1 MLRVLTIGGGSGQF
15 ALLSSLRSLPGIEV
29 TFVVSMV
36 DSGGST
42 GRLRDELGILPPGDI
57 LKCLLAL
64 SPEQAVT
71 RKILQSRFARTGR
84 LKGHSVGN
92 LLLTFLSTY
101 TGSFAE
107 GVSAMAD
114 VLGIKGKVLPV
125 TVDKATLVAEL
136 TDGRRIFGEAA
147 IDVPRGNQRE
157 KIKQTYLVPH
167 HNDHIEVYPPVL
179 DAINEADLIV
189 VGPGDLYTSVIP
201 NFNVPGVSEA
211 ISQAPGKVIYNVNVM
226 TKYGETDEFTAAD
239 FVYEIEKHIDRKVDI
254 VLMNNSR
261 PDEELLEKYKAQKSE
276 FVEPVAD
283 PESMAPRK
291 IFQFDLIDQDGGI
304 VRHDLDKFGSA
315 IFEVFRNL
323 G

>member
-1 MLRVLTIGGGSGQF
+1 MLKVLTIGGGSGQF

-29 TFVVSMV
+29 TSIVSMV

-71 RKILQSRFARTGR
+71 RKLLQSRFSRNGR

-114 VLGIKGKVLPV
+114 VLGVRGKVLPV
-125 TVDKATLVAEL
+125 TVDRATLVAEL

-167 HNDHIEVYPPVL
+167 HNDHIEVHPPVL
-179 DAINEADLIV
+179 DAIREADIILI
-189 VGPGDLYTSVIP
+189 GPGDLYTSVVP
-201 NFNVPGVSEA
+201 NFNVPGVGEA
-211 ISQAPGKVIYNVNVM
+211 ISESSAKLIYNINIM
-226 TKYGETDEFTAAD
+226 TKYGETDEFSALE
-239 FVYEIEKHIDRKVDI
+239 FVQEVEKYTQRNIDMVI
-254 VLMNNSR
+254 MNSSR
-261 PDEELLEKYKAQKSE
+261 PDQDLLDRYKTQKSDY
-276 FVEPVAD
+276 VEPMDGEAL
-283 PESMAPRK
+283 APRK
-291 IFQFDLIDQDGGI
+291 VFQFDLLDQDGGI
-304 VRHDLDKFGSA
+304 VRHDPEKFGYA
-315 IFEVFRNL
+315 IFEVIRSID
-323 G
+323 

>member
-1 MLRVLTIGGGSGQF
+1 MLKVLTIGGGSGQF
-15 ALLSSLRSLPGIEV
+15 ALLSSLRSLPGIEI
-29 TFVVSMV
+29 TSVVSMV

-71 RKILQSRFARTGR
+71 RKILQSRFSRTGR

-107 GVSAMAD
+107 GVSALAD
-114 VLGIKGKVLPV
+114 VLGVRGKVLPV
-125 TVDKATLVAEL
+125 TVDRATLVAEL

-157 KIKQTYLVPH
+157 KIKNTYLVPH

-179 DAINEADLIV
+179 DAIQEADVILI
-189 VGPGDLYTSVIP
+189 GPGDLFTSVIP
-201 NFNVPGVSEA
+201 NFNVPGVGEA
-211 ISQAPGKVIYNVNVM
+211 ISQAPGKVLYNVNIM
-226 TKYGETDEFTAAD
+226 TKYGETDEFTAME
-239 FVYEIEKHIDRKVDI
+239 FVHEIEKHANRQMDYVM
-254 VLMNNSR
+254 MNSAR
-261 PDEELLEKYKAQKSE
+261 PDEDLLDRYKTQKSE
-276 FVEPVAD
+276 FVEPVPA
-283 PESMAPRK
+283 ESLSPRHV
-291 IFQFDLIDQDGGI
+291 FHFDLLDQDGGI
-304 VRHDLDKFGSA
+304 VRHDPEKFGCA
-315 IFEVFRNL
+315 MFEVFRNL
-323 G
+323 D